1 MPDEHAFAWGK
12 NIWKSWN
19 VNDIQDYLFFFFF
32 LLLLHLMYIIYPK
45 WITCKTISEDLKYLR
60 YFFFFLWGS
69 QRLFHFS
76 VSFSVCKVS
85 GEKSS
90 IWVGREKRRC
100 FKNQYQHSLNS
111 TDQTIYR
118 WTSNSIALH
127 REHIKRLF
135 QNFYQW
141 YSF

>member
-1 MPDEHAFAWGK
+1 MPDEHASAWGK

-19 VNDIQDYLFFFFF
+19 VSDIQDYFFFF
-32 LLLLHLMYIIYPK
+32 LLLFHLMYIIYPN
-45 WITCKTISEDLKYLR
+45 WITCKTISEDLKYLW
-60 YFFFFLWGS
+60 YFFFLWGS

-76 VSFSVCKVS
+76 VSFSACKVS

-90 IWVGREKRRC
+90 VWVGREKCRC

-118 WTSNSIALH
+118 WTPNSIALH

-141 YSF
+141 YNF